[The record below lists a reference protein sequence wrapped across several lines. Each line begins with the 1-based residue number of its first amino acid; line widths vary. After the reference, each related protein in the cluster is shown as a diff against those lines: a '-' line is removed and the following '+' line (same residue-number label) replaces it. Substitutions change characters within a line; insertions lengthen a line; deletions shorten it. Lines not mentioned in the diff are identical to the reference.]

1 MRRLLRAG
9 LFRFGHSSAARLCL
23 VLTLICACLFAWE
36 VRREVS
42 IGEDWFLPQMMI
54 YAVMF
59 SLVVGREMGHRAKN
73 KLIAGVSRSRVFW
86 SELAAALVMAALCF
100 IVFAGI
106 VLCANLRLL
115 DHTPLSLAVWIL
127 LGFGCITL
135 ALTAVFVTLA
145 LLAPSRTVA
154 AVLCLVLVVALY
166 VTSLPIGQMLR
177 EPEFNAVA
185 GTVGGEPFY
194 REEQNPDY
202 VAEPWRSLLTA
213 YRKINPFSVREEFDR
228 AVHPFLFDD
237 ESWAHAKEATA
248 ETMGPEYMERMLTAE
263 EERMMHRAPLC
274 ALVPALCLVMVGWP
288 LFCRRRFR

>member
-1 MRRLLRAG
+1 MCRLFRAG
-9 LFRFGHSSAARLCL
+9 LFRFWHSSAARAGL
-23 VLTLICACLFAWE
+23 VLTLICAFLFAWE

-42 IGEDWFLPQMMI
+42 LGEIWFLPQMMI

-59 SLVVGREMGHRAKN
+59 SLVVGREIGHRAKN
-73 KLIAGVSRSRVFW
+73 KLIAGVSRSRIFW
-86 SELAAALVMAALCF
+86 SELTAALVMAALCF

-106 VLCANLRLL
+106 VFCANLRLL

-135 ALTAVFVTLA
+135 VLTAVFVTVA

-166 VTSLPIGQMLR
+166 VTSLPIEQMLR
-177 EPEFNAVA
+177 EPEFDAVA

-194 REEQNPDY
+194 REEPNPDY

-213 YRKINPFSVREEFDR
+213 YREINPFSAREQFDR
-228 AVHPFLFDD
+228 AVHPFLFYG
-237 ESWAHAKEATA
+237 ESWVQAKEATA

-263 EERMMHRAPLC
+263 EERMMRRAPLC
-274 ALVPALCLVMVGWP
+274 LLAPAVCVVMAGWS